1 MKLFTLSAVAASL
14 AFSAAAMAAYPD
26 RPIKLIVPA
35 AAGGNSDGTMRIIAQ
50 EMSKALGQQV
60 VVDNRTGAGGRIG
73 SELIARAA
81 PDGYTIGYA
90 HVGTLVI
97 NRHLFRKLSYDPA
110 KDFAFI
116 GTVGMVPNVI
126 VVAASSPY
134 KTLAELIQAAK
145 KDPEKLTMASADAG
159 TSSHVGAALFRAQT
173 GALIRNIPYKATAGA
188 TTDLLGG
195 QVDSLTENLPP
206 FMSLIQSGKV
216 RALAVTTSRRAAQL
230 PQVPTVAESGF
241 PNYEQSAWGGLV
253 APAGTPRDI
262 IDKLNHTLNTILK
275 SAELRKAFEERS
287 LEPLTGTPEDLGA
300 LAQRESPKWEAVIKA
315 AGVQLD

>member
-159 TSSHVGAALFRAQT
+159 TSSHVGAALFRA
-173 GALIRNIPYKATAGA
+173 
-188 TTDLLGG
+188 
-195 QVDSLTENLPP
+195 P